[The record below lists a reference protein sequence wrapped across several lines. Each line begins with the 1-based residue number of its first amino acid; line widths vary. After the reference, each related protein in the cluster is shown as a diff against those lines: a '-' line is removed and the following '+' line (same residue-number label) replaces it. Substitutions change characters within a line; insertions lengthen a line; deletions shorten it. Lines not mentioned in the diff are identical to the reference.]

1 MISIDELVIDDRD
14 CGVFRINQKAFVDP
28 VILDQEREDIFG
40 RYWLYAAHESEFAE
54 KDSFVS
60 RTVGGRPI
68 ILTRAGDGEMRA
80 FFNACSH
87 RGNLVCR
94 EKSGKTKLFRCFY
107 HSWNFDLKGSLA
119 GLPGPEAYSGSWNRD
134 EMGLRPIP
142 RLESYRG
149 MVFVCFDVNVE
160 PLVDYLAGAIEY
172 IDLMLD
178 FSDAESEIAEGEQN
192 YCMRANWKLL
202 VENSF
207 DSYHGLPTHGRYF
220 GKFLNDVKLGNGSWS
235 ELSEGGSLG
244 GKALA
249 LGNGHALTENPVRP
263 TPLQI
268 KSADELAIIKESL
281 VERFG
286 EERANRIAN
295 FNRNIFIFPNLFL
308 IAYWRTIRT
317 FYPVRPDYMEIN
329 AWCLVSKSD
338 SPELRQ
344 SRLENF
350 ISFLG
355 PAGFGT
361 PDDVAALEGCQ
372 RGYAATASGNAWS
385 DLSRGVGKTVADST
399 DELQMRTFWRQWRA
413 VMTGDPA
420 SSNFREGPI
429 TQAQVN
435 EGAKA

>member
-1 MISIDELVIDDRD
+1 MSIDDLVIDERQS
-14 CGVFRINQKAFVDP
+14 GLFRVNQKAFVDP
-28 VILDQEREDIFG
+28 AILDQEREDIFG
-40 RYWLYAAHESEFAE
+40 RCWLYAGHESEFAE
-54 KDSFVS
+54 AGSFLA
-60 RTVGGRPI
+60 RTVAGRPI
-68 ILTRAGDGEMRA
+68 ILTRAADGEMRA
-80 FFNACSH
+80 FFNSCPH

-94 EKSGKTKLFRCFY
+94 EKTGKTKLFRCFY
-107 HSWNFDLKGSLA
+107 HSWNFDLKGALA
-119 GLPGPEAYSGSWNRD
+119 GLPGPEAYSGKWNRA
-134 EMGLRPIP
+134 EMGLRPVP
-142 RLESYRG
+142 RIESYRG
-149 MVFVCFDVNVE
+149 MVFVCFDANVQS
-160 PLVDYLAGAIEY
+160 LVKYLAGAIEY

-178 FSDAESEIAEGEQN
+178 FSDAETEISEGEQN

-235 ELSEGGSLG
+235 ELSEGESLG

-249 LGNGHALTENPVRP
+249 LGNGHALTENPARP

-268 KSADELAIIKESL
+268 KSADELDRIKERL

-286 EERANRIAN
+286 QERADRISN

-317 FYPVRPDYMEIN
+317 FYPVQPDYMEIN
-329 AWCLVSKSD
+329 AWCLVSKDD
-338 SPELRQ
+338 SSELRQ

-372 RGYAATASGNAWS
+372 RGYAATASGYAWS
-385 DLSRGVGKTVADST
+385 DLSRGVGKAVADST

-413 VMTGDPA
+413 VMAGNPA
-420 SSNFREGPI
+420 ATDFSEGPAPNAVAHEEA
-429 TQAQVN
+429 QA
-435 EGAKA
+435 